1 MNLPLRLQ
9 KFYLGFYG
17 RPADVGGYAYWL
29 EQSNGAYFNQDSRM
43 AAAFGSVD
51 QAEFRALYG
60 QSPYLPDFISRVYLN
75 LFGRVAEP
83 AGIAAYQALYDEYT
97 AQGISGDEARAIL
110 IARIIDGASGSDKVA
125 IDNKV
130 AIAVSFTD
138 ELKLR
143 VASIS
148 DAIDLARVQAYFAGA
163 GTDAWRLNAQ
173 NGLSAFVK
181 DIGANDSVANY
192 MDVLVTN
199 ATGVTPMPTATARLS
214 YSKAYLLESD
224 DNLGQIGG
232 SVQVVLTGGSFAKNV
247 GDSLGTVTGTPAG
260 LTAKLV
266 KTSEN
271 TALLEFT
278 GRATS
283 HAFANSTSSI
293 KVTFTD
299 ADLAGGLKAS
309 TVEGASK
316 PNLGIGFIDAA
327 VTVSNGLVTASGSIA
342 NSLTI
347 NLSTD
352 KLLIGGA
359 SGRPIQ
365 GTLTEATG
373 ADLTGT
379 AAPAGATETD
389 QAVSFVGDDQANV
402 YRASYAGDSIRGGEG
417 NDSLTAGAGQDVFIF
432 EADADTHGVDT
443 ITGFSLSGVDI
454 LDFSLFLAVPGTAN
468 VAAQTAN
475 SEQLEWAN
483 GDILVYQGASVL
495 EASDVADL
503 FDATGSDTTTPFSYA
518 VSDGKVVLITSGA
531 SGDARIWFI
540 EKSSNATETFNSAR
554 NVIVEG
560 EIQLVGILKGV
571 SNLSL
576 LGFEAGHFEPPGG

>member
-29 EQSNGAYFNQDSRM
+29 EQSNGAYYNQDSRM

-51 QAEFRALYG
+51 QAEFRGLYG
-60 QSPYLPDFISRVYLN
+60 QSPYLPDFISQVYLN
-75 LFGRVAEP
+75 LFGRAAEP
-83 AGIAAYQALYDEYT
+83 AGIAVYQSLYDDYR

-130 AIAVSFTD
+130 AIAVAFTD

-148 DAIDLARVQAYFAGA
+148 DAIDLAKVQAFFAGA

-173 NGLSAFVK
+173 TSLSSFVK
-181 DIGANDSVANY
+181 DIAANDSVANY

-199 ATGVTPMPTATARLS
+199 ATGVTPMPSATARLS

-224 DNLGQIGG
+224 DNLGQIAS

-247 GDSLGTVTGTPAG
+247 GDTLGTVTGTPAG

-266 KTSEN
+266 KTSAN

-283 HAFANSTSSI
+283 HEFANSTSSI
-293 KVTFTD
+293 RISFSD
-299 ADLAGGLKAS
+299 ADLAGGLKAAS
-309 TVEGASK
+309 VEGASK

-327 VTVSNGLVTASGSIA
+327 VTVMSGLVTASGAIA
-342 NSLTI
+342 NSLSI
-347 NLSTD
+347 NLTTD

-365 GTLTEATG
+365 GTLTEANG
-373 ADLTGT
+373 ANLSGT
-379 AAPAGATETD
+379 AAPAGAEETD
-389 QAVSFVGDDQANV
+389 QAVSFVGDDEANI
-402 YRASYAGDSIRGGEG
+402 YLASYAGDSIRGGAG
-417 NDSLTAGAGQDVFIF
+417 NDSLTAGSGQDIFIF
-432 EADADTHGVDT
+432 EPDADTNGVDT
-443 ITGFSLSGVDI
+443 ITGFSITGEDV
-454 LDFSLFLAVPGTAN
+454 LDFSAFLAVVGTGN
-468 VAAQTAN
+468 VATQTAN
-475 SEQLEWAN
+475 SDQLEWAN
-483 GDILVYQGASVL
+483 GDILVYQGARVL
-495 EASDVADL
+495 TPADVADL
-503 FDATGSDTTTPFSYA
+503 FDGTGSDATTPFA
-518 VSDGKVVLITSGA
+518 FAPSDGKIVVITSGA

-554 NVIVEG
+554 NVILED
-560 EIQLVGILKGV
+560 EIQLVGVLKGV

-576 LGFEAGHFEPPGG
+576 LGFEAVHFEPPGG